1 MSLLVHSCKSFLFPI
16 TEKWNFWVIGS
27 TLAFVPSTQ
36 LNTLVKFTRDLH
48 RARWVIFCSHYA
60 WFLNSF
66 QLSFSF
72 LGISAQVRTA
82 ESADIAHIPMVAPP
96 WSILPAPPN
105 TLYPTSQH
113 LSSLE
118 SFLSPFFFFSLSIL
132 SLGELIHFHDSKCY
146 LFVLDPD
153 FIGPQLSSLNSSCM
167 INCLDYSVISNLIC
181 LRGNFFF
188 SHISYN
194 TPDFLILINRLPVFQ
209 LLQPEALMPMNC
221 WFYL

>member
-96 WSILPAPPN
+96 WSIVRRARARKIVSRGVWSLISCLPIKMSLPLLWKWLICKNRQEGNP
-105 TLYPTSQH
+105 LCQW
-113 LSSLE
+113 LSSQGMALWGQGSVLLAGT
-118 SFLSPFFFFSLSIL
+118 SFA
-132 SLGELIHFHDSKCY
+132 
-146 LFVLDPD
+146 
-153 FIGPQLSSLNSSCM
+153 
-167 INCLDYSVISNLIC
+167 
-181 LRGNFFF
+181 
-188 SHISYN
+188 
-194 TPDFLILINRLPVFQ
+194 TPLP
-209 LLQPEALMPMNC
+209 
-221 WFYL
+221 